1 VVTIGALI
9 GMAAHL
15 DGKGVTVLDMTGLAQ
30 KGGAVM
36 SHVRL
41 AERQEQLHSARIAT
55 GEAMLGLAFQRGLV
69 PLSLEAILRAI
80 ELNGAAVADNL
91 RAFHWGRRAA
101 HDPAGVAALT
111 GGGEPPAPEHRL
123 SANLDEL
130 IERRR
135 DYLAAY
141 QDAAYARRYTALVAR
156 VRAHGEKVGA
166 GDTAL
171 ADAVARNYFKLLAY
185 KDEYEVARLFAEPA
199 FQQALAANF
208 EGDYRL
214 NFHMTLP
221 WSRAAGPGAEP
232 PKQGFG
238 PWLLPAMKLL
248 ARFRFL
254 RGTAFN
260 PFGRS
265 AERVQERELIAD
277 YERML
282 AHILD
287 TLDTLEAPDA
297 VRRDAAVALARL
309 PETIRGYGPVKERS
323 VAQARARQKELLAAF
338 DGRPG

>member
-1 VVTIGALI
+1 
-9 GMAAHL
+9 
-15 DGKGVTVLDMTGLAQ
+15 
-30 KGGAVM
+30 
-36 SHVRL
+36 
-41 AERQEQLHSARIAT
+41 
-55 GEAMLGLAFQRGLV
+55 
-69 PLSLEAILRAI
+69 
-80 ELNGAAVADNL
+80 
-91 RAFHWGRRAA
+91 
-101 HDPAGVAALT
+101 
-111 GGGEPPAPEHRL
+111 
-123 SANLDEL
+123 
-130 IERRR
+130 
-135 DYLAAY
+135 
-141 QDAAYARRYTALVAR
+141 LVAR

-199 FQQALAANF
+199 FQKALAASF

-248 ARFRFL
+248 ARFKFL

-277 YERML
+277 YEGML

-287 TLDTLEAPDA
+287 TLDAPDA
-297 VRRDAAVALARL
+297 ARLDAAIALARL

-338 DGRPG
+338 DKEYVATAPAA

>member
-1 VVTIGALI
+1 MIAPPPVKLADMSLSEILAHRVAL
-9 GMAAHL
+9 
-15 DGKGVTVLDMTGLAQ
+15 
-30 KGGAVM
+30 
-36 SHVRL
+36 
-41 AERQEQLHSARIAT
+41 
-55 GEAMLGLAFQRGLV
+55 
-69 PLSLEAILRAI
+69 
-80 ELNGAAVADNL
+80 
-91 RAFHWGRRAA
+91 
-101 HDPAGVAALT
+101 LT
-111 GGGEPPAPEHRL
+111 
-123 SANLDEL
+123 
-130 IERRR
+130 
-135 DYLAAY
+135 AY

-199 FQQALAANF
+199 FQRALAASF

-248 ARFRFL
+248 ARFKFL

-287 TLDTLEAPDA
+287 TLEAPDA
-297 VRRDAAVALARL
+297 ARHDAAVALARL

-338 DGRPG
+338 NGQTR